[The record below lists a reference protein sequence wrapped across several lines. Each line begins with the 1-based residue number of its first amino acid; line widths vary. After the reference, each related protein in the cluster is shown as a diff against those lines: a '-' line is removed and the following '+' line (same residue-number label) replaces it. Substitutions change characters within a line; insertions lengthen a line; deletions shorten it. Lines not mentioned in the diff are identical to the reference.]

1 MLIKRSTVNPKRV
14 YLCLFGR
21 RYIFE
26 EGKYVG
32 WYNPRLKEVL

>member
-1 MLIKRSTVNPKRV
+1 MFKRSCEYHSRLYV
-14 YLCLFGR
+14 CLFGR

-32 WYNPRLKEVL
+32 WYRP

>member
-1 MLIKRSTVNPKRV
+1 MFKTSCENPNRK

-32 WYNPRLKEVL
+32 WYKPGKKSK